1 MKLGVFV
8 MNNQENSRR
17 QFLIR
22 GLVAVA
28 AVPFVSGMLST
39 HVQAQALKPLTAANP
54 QAVALKYVADAKKAV
69 GAKPGSNCA
78 NCQLFVAATG
88 GCAIFAGYA
97 VAKTGWCSAWAKKA

>member
-8 MNNQENSRR
+8 MKNQESSRR
-17 QFLIR
+17 QFLVR
-22 GLVAVA
+22 GLVAIA
-28 AVPFVSGMLST
+28 AVPFVSGMLTSQ
-39 HVQAQALKPLTAANP
+39 VQAQALKLLPATNP

-88 GCAIFAGYA
+88 ACAIFAGFS
-97 VAKTGWCSAWAKKA
+97 VAKAGWCTAWAKKA